1 MNILIDNLPEHI
13 MIDDTPYPVNTDFRV
28 WIKFALMFEDTKQDR
43 YQFITKVLN
52 LCLKK
57 GNGQKLPALDK
68 LLDAVYEFYAMKQ
81 PKPTQGRKQDENK
94 KAVFSFE
101 YDAEYIYTAFYSQY
115 GIDLNTANMHWWKFK
130 TLFQG
135 LTGEHQYCKIIEYR
149 TIKLSEIK
157 DKKQREQISKMKR
170 LYALPDNRTE
180 EQKER
185 DFQASFIDA
194 FI

>member
-13 MIDDTPYPVNTDFRV
+13 MIDDIPCPVNTDFRV

-57 GNGQKLPALDK
+57 GSGQKLPALDK

-185 DFQASFIDA
+185 DFQTSFIDA